1 MITHIK
7 FPLKVNQLESL
18 IKSQFKNNSAD
29 DLVFTI
35 YTHEK
40 KKIAVFGITYM
51 LDLTKL
57 SEGLLTPLLNH
68 KEAWTNDA
76 ILNEIPLANGT
87 TTDQLQTIFDN
98 LVLGTVYLYI
108 EDEPTIIS
116 YPLNEEQQRSLDV
129 SQTESVIVGPQLAF
143 TDSLNTNLNVV
154 RQLLPT
160 ADLVIEKIMVG
171 NKTPREVRILYM
183 KSVANDA
190 DVNTIR
196 QRIQDLDVDEIE
208 DNTVLLQY
216 VEDSSRSLFPQ
227 FYLTELAN
235 RLAYTLKE
243 GKIGVMAENS
253 PNAFITPSSFFS
265 FFETSEDSYT
275 RWLEA
280 SALRILRM
288 FAMAIALFL
297 TPFYVALVSYQYQ
310 IIPTDLIVSI
320 GQSRATVPFSPV
332 LEAFLIE
339 LMIELL
345 REAGARLPT
354 KIGQTMGIVGGIVIG
369 QAAVEAGITSN
380 VLIIVVA
387 MSALASFTT
396 PSYSMGTS
404 FRVLR
409 FPMILLAGLYGLIGV
424 MFGACF
430 IMIHMLKMKS
440 LGRPYLAPLFPIRF
454 EDFNRVFFHTPPDL
468 NSKRASMYR
477 PKDKRHYSKA
487 EAKKMRDIEKQVKK

>member
-7 FPLKVNQLESL
+7 FPLKVEQLESL
-18 IKSQFKNNSAD
+18 IKSQFTNNAAD
-29 DLVFTI
+29 DLIFTT
-35 YTHEK
+35 YTHQQ

-51 LDLTKL
+51 VDMTKL
-57 SEGLLTPLLNH
+57 SDGLLAPLLDH
-68 KEAWTNDA
+68 SEAWTIDA
-76 ILNEIPLANGT
+76 VLNEIPLGNGST
-87 TTDQLQTIFDN
+87 TSSLQDILDN
-98 LVLGTVYLYI
+98 MPLGTVYLYI
-108 EDEPTIIS
+108 EDEPAIIA
-116 YPLNEEQQRSLDV
+116 YPINEEQQRSLDV
-129 SQTESVIVGPQLAF
+129 SQAESVIVGPQLAF
-143 TDSLNTNLNVV
+143 TDSLNTNLNVI

-160 ADLVIEKIMVG
+160 SDLVIEKIKIGKRV
-171 NKTPREVRILYM
+171 PCEVRILYM
-183 KSVANDA
+183 KSVANEA

-196 QRIQDLDVDEIE
+196 QRIEDLDVDEIE
-208 DNTVLLQY
+208 DNTVLMQY

-227 FYLTELAN
+227 FYLTELIN
-235 RLAYTLKE
+235 RFTYTLTE
-243 GKIGVMAENS
+243 GKIGVMTENS
-253 PNAFITPSSFFS
+253 PDAFIAPSSFFS

-288 FAMAIALFL
+288 FAMAIALFV
-297 TPFYVALVSYQYQ
+297 TPFYVALVTYQYQ

-320 GQSRATVPFSPV
+320 GQSRASVPFPPV
-332 LEAFLIE
+332 LEAILIE

-404 FRVLR
+404 FRVIR
-409 FPMILLAGLYGLIGV
+409 FPVILLAGLYGLIGV
-424 MFGACF
+424 MFGTCF
-430 IMIHMLKMKS
+430 LLIHLLRMKS
-440 LGRPYLAPLFPIRF
+440 LGRPYLAPLFPLRLQ
-454 EDFNRVFFHTPPDL
+454 DFNRVFFHTPPDR

-477 PKDKRHYSKA
+477 PKDPSHYSKD
-487 EAKKMRDIEKQVKK
+487 EAMQKRDIEE

>member
-7 FPLKVNQLESL
+7 FPLKVEQLENL
-18 IKSQFKNNSAD
+18 IKSQFTNQSAD
-29 DLVFTI
+29 DLIFSI
-35 YTHEK
+35 YTHQN

-51 LDLTKL
+51 IDLTKL
-57 SEGLLTPLLNH
+57 SEDLLTPLLNH
-68 KEAWTNDA
+68 QKAWTTDA
-76 ILNEIPLANGT
+76 ILNEIPLGNGST
-87 TTDQLQTIFDN
+87 TNNLQDIFEQLVSGTI
-98 LVLGTVYLYI
+98 YLYI
-108 EDEPTIIS
+108 EDEPVIIA
-116 YPLNEEQQRSLDV
+116 YPLNEKQQRSLDV

-143 TDSLNTNLNVV
+143 SDSLNTNLNIV

-160 ADLVIEKIMVG
+160 ADLVIEKIMIG
-171 NKTPREVRILYM
+171 KTVPCEVRILYM
-183 KSVANDA
+183 KSVANEA
-190 DVNTIR
+190 DVNTMR
-196 QRIQDLDVDEIE
+196 QRIQDLDVDEME
-208 DNTVLLQY
+208 DTTVLLQY
-216 VEDSSRSLFPQ
+216 IEDSSRSLFPQ

-235 RLAYTLKE
+235 RFAYTLKE
-243 GKIGVMAENS
+243 GKVGVLSENS
-253 PNAFITPSSFFS
+253 PNALVAPSSFFS

-275 RWLEA
+275 RWMEA
-280 SALRILRM
+280 TALRILRM

-297 TPFYVALVSYQYQ
+297 TPFYVALVTYQYQ

-320 GQSRATVPFSPV
+320 GQSRASVPFSPV

-396 PSYSMGTS
+396 PSYSIGTS
-404 FRVLR
+404 FRVIR

-424 MFGACF
+424 MFGTCF
-430 IMIHMLKMKS
+430 LLIHILKMKS
-440 LGRPYLAPLFPIRF
+440 LGRPYLAPLYPLRLQ
-454 EDFNRVFFHTPPDL
+454 DFNRVFFHTPPDK
-468 NSKRASMYR
+468 NSRRASMYR
-477 PKDKRHYSKA
+477 PKDQYHYSKA
-487 EAKKMRDIEKQVKK
+487 EATQKHDVEE